1 MPLNPS
7 TSDSPV
13 LYTVTCDATL
23 RIFIPVLDSPQFL
36 QLHATLDLSSSVP
49 SLPPSRKRNNNSP
62 DVFSLSREVLRGVLS
77 TILADSSDA
86 DDPKLRRLQEICDG
100 EWDMFLQVFPDRSL
114 TIRAVTAST
123 LPVILPSCVSSHFRV

>member
-1 MPLNPS
+1 MPFNPS

-49 SLPPSRKRNNNSP
+49 SLPPSQKIGSNSP

-77 TILADSSDA
+77 TVLADSSDA

-123 LPVILPSCVSSHFRV
+123 LPVILPS

>member
-49 SLPPSRKRNNNSP
+49 SLPPSRKIGNNSP
-62 DVFSLSREVLRGVLS
+62 DIFSLSREVFRGVLS
-77 TILADSSDA
+77 TVLADSSDA

-123 LPVILPSCVSSHFRV
+123 LPVILPS